1 MRRRIHYAGLAPEA
15 KHRIAYRLVDR
26 NPDDDLSEYYIALVY
41 FALKLLDSWNI
52 ASVQRQHALL
62 SADLP
67 AERLGLDG

>member
-1 MRRRIHYAGLAPEA
+1 VVASLT
-15 KHRIAYRLVDR
+15 V
-26 NPDDDLSEYYIALVY
+26 SEYYIALVY
-41 FALKLLDSWNI
+41 YALKLLDSWNI